1 MHSVDSWQKKGIF
14 GYMPVFYAC
23 LLKFG
28 IGIIPFNFLG
38 GGRGVFNNGFGNSS
52 SSEQCQSAKYSE
64 SESSDC
70 SMVERERAP
79 CSEKSCTIDDFT
91 EKRVM

>member
-1 MHSVDSWQKKGIF
+1 M
-14 GYMPVFYAC
+14 
-23 LLKFG
+23 
-28 IGIIPFNFLG
+28 
-38 GGRGVFNNGFGNSS
+38 FNNGFGNLS
-52 SSEQCQSAKYSE
+52 SSEQCQSAKYSD

-70 SMVERERAP
+70 SMMERERAP

>member
-1 MHSVDSWQKKGIF
+1 MVVEVWHRNNSLQFF
-14 GYMPVFYAC
+14 GGKNA
-23 LLKFG
+23 
-28 IGIIPFNFLG
+28 FNK
-38 GGRGVFNNGFGNSS
+38 GFGNLS
-52 SSEQCQSAKYSE
+52 SSEQCQSAKYSD

-70 SMVERERAP
+70 SMIKRERAP